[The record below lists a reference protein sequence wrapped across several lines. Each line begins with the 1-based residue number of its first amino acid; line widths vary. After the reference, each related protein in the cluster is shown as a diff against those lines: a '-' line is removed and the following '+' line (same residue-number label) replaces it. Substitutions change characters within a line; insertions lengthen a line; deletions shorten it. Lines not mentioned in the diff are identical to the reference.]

1 MSKRVNELAGN
12 PGAVVAEA
20 SRASVARGVS
30 PTPASPT
37 RTFGPAGEAEAR
49 GLFRN
54 FAILSVLVTGAFVVL
69 LVEWFCFSLKSSLF
83 SHLPLIPLVSAW
95 WIWKR
100 PGGEV
105 MPPFKPSPGWAAL
118 LGVSVAGLLGGYW
131 LVWRGRGG
139 LPPAEY
145 LCLMISA
152 YLLALLA
159 VALLTLGTGV
169 VKTFRFPILFL
180 VFMIPW
186 PQVLVDGVE
195 TALQFASAEAA
206 HAFLILSGIPVLR
219 DGLVFK
225 LPGLTFEVAQECSG
239 IRSSLVL
246 FITSVLG
253 AQLLLR
259 SRWRRRVLVLAV
271 LPLGVLRN
279 GFRILTLGWL
289 CVHVDPAMIDS
300 PLHHS
305 GGPIFFVLSLGPF
318 FLLLWW
324 LRRGERRRAASV
336 SPRG

>member
-1 MSKRVNELAGN
+1 MSDHIGELVNHSA
-12 PGAVVAEA
+12 PPSVVTGPE
-20 SRASVARGVS
+20 SVAGRVEGVS
-30 PTPASPT
+30 AGRVPVPVLSH
-37 RTFGPAGEAEAR
+37 GPVVRSALGRFVLLA
-49 GLFRN
+49 
-54 FAILSVLVTGAFVVL
+54 VLVTGGFAAP
-69 LVEWFCFSLKSSLF
+69 LVEWFRFSLKSSLF

-105 MPPFKPSPGWAAL
+105 MPPLKPTPGWAAL
-118 LGVSVAGLLGGYW
+118 AGVLSVGLLSSYW
-131 LVWRGRGG
+131 LVWRERGV

-145 LCLMISA
+145 LCLMTSA

-159 VALLTLGTGV
+159 VTLLTLGTGM
-169 VKTFRFPILFL
+169 VKTFRFPLLFL

-186 PQVLVDGVE
+186 PQALVDAVE
-195 TALQFASAEAA
+195 TALQLASAEAA

-253 AQLLLR
+253 AQLLLHT
-259 SRWRRRVLVLAV
+259 RWRRWVLVLAV

-300 PLHHS
+300 PIHHS

-318 FLLLWW
+318 FLFLWW
-324 LRRGERRRAASV
+324 LRRGERRRVASV

>member
-1 MSKRVNELAGN
+1 M
-12 PGAVVAEA
+12 
-20 SRASVARGVS
+20 
-30 PTPASPT
+30 
-37 RTFGPAGEAEAR
+37 
-49 GLFRN
+49 
-54 FAILSVLVTGAFVVL
+54 
-69 LVEWFCFSLKSSLF
+69 
-83 SHLPLIPLVSAW
+83 LPQS
-95 WIWKR
+95 
-100 PGGEV
+100 
-105 MPPFKPSPGWAAL
+105 KPSLGWAAL
-118 LGVSVAGLLGGYW
+118 AGVLSVGLLGSYW
-131 LVWRGRGG
+131 LVWRERGG

-159 VALLTLGTGV
+159 VTLLTLGPGV
-169 VKTFRFPILFL
+169 VKAFQFPILFL

-186 PQVLVDGVE
+186 PTVVVDVVE
-195 TALQFASAEAA
+195 TVLQFASAEAA
-206 HAFLILSGIPVLR
+206 HAFLILSGVPVLR

-246 FITSVLG
+246 FITSLLG

-259 SRWRRRVLVLAV
+259 TRWRRWVLVLAV

-289 CVHVDPAMIDS
+289 CVHVDPAVINS
-300 PLHHS
+300 PIHHS

-324 LRRGERRRAASV
+324 LRRGERRCAESA
-336 SPRG
+336 SPRV